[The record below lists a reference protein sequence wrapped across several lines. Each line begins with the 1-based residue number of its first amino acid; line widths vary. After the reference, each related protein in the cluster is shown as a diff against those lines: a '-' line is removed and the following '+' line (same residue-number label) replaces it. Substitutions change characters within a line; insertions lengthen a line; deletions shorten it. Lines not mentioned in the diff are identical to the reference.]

1 MTPRSPK
8 ERVPMDWFDSS
19 QMTFP
24 SGKVEAYLPEEQ
36 VVGLTS
42 VLLSRGRSAGY
53 GLYFS
58 KTRIIGVRKRR
69 TSLVF
74 GLALGVP
81 VLSLLL
87 YLDFVLRFSGPLYGI
102 FLLPFLPMILD
113 LGIRRLRRAVP
124 ERIVRKNTPTT
135 TSELGSKIDF
145 ELKREEIAELMMKQV
160 VEGRLSPQPGYLRI
174 TPKRHLEKPIEIT
187 IHGIKQFQTLT
198 EIVIEFA
205 ARQPQVRAL
214 EY

>member
-1 MTPRSPK
+1 
-8 ERVPMDWFDSS
+8 MDSFESS
-19 QMTFP
+19 LVSSS
-24 SGKVEAYLPEEQ
+24 SGRAEVYRPDEQ
-36 VVGLTS
+36 IVGLAS
-42 VLLSRGRSAGY
+42 VFMSRGRSAGY

-74 GLALGVP
+74 SLALGVP
-81 VLSLLL
+81 VFALLLYLL

-174 TPKRHLEKPIEIT
+174 TPKSHLEKPIEIR
-187 IHGIKQFQTLT
+187 IHGIKQFQTLR

>member
-1 MTPRSPK
+1 
-8 ERVPMDWFDSS
+8 MDSFDSS
-19 QMTFP
+19 LV
-24 SGKVEAYLPEEQ
+24 SSSSRRAEVYRPEEQ
-36 VVGLTS
+36 IVGLAS
-42 VLLSRGRSAGY
+42 VFMSRGRSAGY

-174 TPKRHLEKPIEIT
+174 TPKSHLEKPVEIR
-187 IHGIKQFQTLT
+187 IHGIKQFQTLR

>member
-1 MTPRSPK
+1 
-8 ERVPMDWFDSS
+8 MDSFDSS
-19 QMTFP
+19 LSSSP
-24 SGKVEAYLPEEQ
+24 SGRAEIYRPEEQ
-36 VVGLTS
+36 IIGLAS
-42 VLLSRGRSAGY
+42 VFLSRGRSAGY

-58 KTRIIGVRKRR
+58 KARIIGVRKRR
-69 TSLVF
+69 TFLVF
-74 GLALGVP
+74 GLALSVP
-81 VLSLLL
+81 VLALLL
-87 YLDFVLRFSGPLYGI
+87 YLNFVLRFSGPLYGV

-113 LGIRRLRRAVP
+113 LGLRRLRHAVP

-135 TSELGSKIDF
+135 TNELGSRIDF
-145 ELKREEIAELMMKQV
+145 ELRREEIAELLMKHI

-174 TPKRHLEKPIEIT
+174 TPRSHLEKPIEIK
-187 IHGIKQFQTLT
+187 IHAIKQFKTLR